1 VADPTVIE
9 CSSSCTVTVV
19 HELSLPPFQLTME
32 DGLAISVAV
41 IGVWALGWAIGL
53 IKRQIQ
59 TSASD
64 NN

>member
-9 CSSSCTVTVV
+9 CVSACTVTVV
-19 HELSLPPFQLTME
+19 HQLSIPPFQLSLD
-32 DGLAISVAV
+32 DGLKISVAV
-41 IGVWALGWAIGL
+41 TVVWSLGWALGL

-59 TSASD
+59 QSTLD